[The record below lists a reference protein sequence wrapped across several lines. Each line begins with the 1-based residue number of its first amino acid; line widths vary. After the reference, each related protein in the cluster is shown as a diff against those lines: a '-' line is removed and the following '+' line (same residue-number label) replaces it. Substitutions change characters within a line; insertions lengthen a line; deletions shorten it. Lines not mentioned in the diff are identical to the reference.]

1 MEGSPFPEGKG
12 RLADSSSLVA
22 TVIPSTDMCSEI
34 SLQNCRA
41 PRSPPG
47 YHLLHPTLVV
57 YCPLA
62 GVQAQKSMNDCNTN
76 LIPLTFDSS

>member
-22 TVIPSTDMCSEI
+22 TVIPSSEI
-34 SLQNCRA
+34 SLQHCRA

-47 YHLLHPTLVV
+47 YHLPHPTFMVQ
-57 YCPLA
+57 CPLA
-62 GVQAQKSMNDCNTN
+62 GLQAQKSMNDCNTN
-76 LIPLTFDSS
+76 LISLTFHSY